1 MDWHRIPPLA
11 SLRAFEAAARHL
23 SHSAAARELGV
34 THAAIAQQV
43 RALEAYL
50 GLPLLYREGRGLALT
65 DDGATLATSLTGGFG
80 QIAQAVEL
88 LADSEA
94 ARPLHISMTPSFAVS
109 WFMPR
114 MHEFRRL
121 HPEIEL
127 SINPTSKNIDLV
139 AERFDAAIRFG
150 DGNWPGLESEPLV
163 VSDFVIACAPS
174 VIQGHEI
181 TGPES
186 LLALQWLQEVGT
198 DEIGRWLA
206 SRGIAMPPVAR
217 ISEMPGYMMLSALRE
232 GHGVAATARL
242 FIEDDIAAGRLVVL
256 FEEAE
261 GSRKIY
267 HLVTRPGV
275 PRPALKKFISWI
287 KRAAA

>member
-43 RALEAYL
+43 RSLEAHL
-50 GLPLLYREGRGLALT
+50 GLVVMQRDGRGLALT
-65 DDGATLATSLTGGFG
+65 DDGAKLAQSLTAGFG
-80 QIAQAVEL
+80 QIADAVDA
-88 LADSEA
+88 LASAEA
-94 ARPLHISMTPSFAVS
+94 SRPLHISMTPSFAVS

-114 MHEFRRL
+114 MHSFRAA
-121 HPEIEL
+121 HPGIEL
-127 SINPTSKNIDLV
+127 SINPTSTNIDLA
-139 AERFDAAIRFG
+139 AERYDAAIRFG
-150 DGNWPGLESEPLV
+150 DGDWPGVESEPLV

-174 VIQGHEI
+174 LIEGLDAS
-181 TGPES
+181 GPEA
-186 LLALQWLQEVGT
+186 LLDLPWLQEIGT
-198 DEIGRWLA
+198 DEIRRWLV
-206 SRGIAMPPVAR
+206 SRGITIPTTTR

-232 GHGVAATARL
+232 GQGICATARL

-256 FEEAE
+256 FDGNE
-261 GSRKIY
+261 GNDKIY

-275 PRPALKKFISWI
+275 KRPALKHFISWI
-287 KRAAA
+287 RRAAR